1 MMLSIF
7 PEACDFTAPDRRNG
21 RKIGGFFH
29 RLDLAAGPGCGGVF
43 PLYNLMRGAGY
54 LCRVSAQRFLFAFH
68 P

>member
-1 MMLSIF
+1 MLSIF

-43 PLYNLMRGAGY
+43 PLYNLMR
-54 LCRVSAQRFLFAFH
+54 
-68 P
+68 